1 MRELLA
7 HTPYV
12 TLPIVAMFVF
22 LAIFLGAVALTIL
35 RGARAY
41 DTVAKMPVEGGDA

>member
-12 TLPIVAMFVF
+12 TLPIVAMFGF
-22 LAIFLGAVALTIL
+22 LAIFLGAVVLTIL

-41 DTVAKMPVEGGDA
+41 DGVAKIPVEEGDP